1 MHEQTTLSQLLDQ
14 VTAILELRK
23 KMPPVPGENFN
34 VFSVMHMETKEVDT
48 HCRLL
53 YELLSPN
60 GSHGMGDCFL
70 ESFFKL
76 VLQKPYPG
84 SAAVSV
90 YREYVIK
97 PEDDNYGRID
107 LLLQGKG
114 FCYPIEVKVY
124 AGDQWEQVKRYA
136 HVSSDA
142 QVYYLTLDGHT
153 PSEDSLG
160 GIDVSDV
167 VCLSFADDIRGW
179 LKRCGE
185 LAWNVPSV
193 AEIIRQYIKLLD
205 KLTGNME
212 GDLFMEQVKDTIAMS
227 RANFEGAL
235 AISRSIDAVKA
246 EMMQKVFGE
255 IERHMDS
262 MENPLE
268 KIDSNYNGLA
278 EKYYQR
284 KVYPSLSYR
293 LATCGE
299 YTLALRF
306 EVDYNLF
313 WGITFFQGDKQIQ
326 CPKDINRLESA
337 FSSPAWKNYIAAAK
351 PRSDWWIWW
360 KYLPDVEAVESDR
373 EKLLNF
379 KECSGLYTQL
389 YDPDQHSTIMSAIFE
404 QIDRHIGTI
413 RLTGLF
419 EPVKLAD
426 LVWPRVK
433 AVYGETPPQA
443 VTERITAE
451 LALIKEKSWEEYL
464 LRTCEIAHRLCTA
477 GELWELPGVDGGFL
491 LLAFLLG
498 ITQANPLKPHYLCP
512 KCKHFEFSDEAA
524 DGFDLPARAC
534 PHCGG
539 AMEGDG
545 HGLELDDCADYLAG
559 FRCPYEPF
567 TEWRVSL
574 GGKAVIGEFLTQCGP
589 VTPFFIAAFEEV
601 PDHDT
606 DPYDDSEGGRAKVG
620 GWVLSPPEALPVTK
634 WKAVE
639 YPDGSG
645 RFVQAFHRADELSDL
660 TGMYR
665 VFDSWELE
673 LLALLSRETKV
684 PPESIPYREEG
695 GFYAAAKT
703 VSDRFYRP
711 DSPGSK
717 ATGINGA
724 IRSRRLAWFEREYP
738 REYEKLSEDE
748 R

>member
-1 MHEQTTLSQLLDQ
+1 MREQTAFSQLLDQ

-53 YELLSPN
+53 YELLFPN

-160 GIDVSDV
+160 GIEVSDV

-227 RANFEGAL
+227 RANFESAL
-235 AISRSIDAVKA
+235 AISKAMDAVKA
-246 EMMQKVFGE
+246 AMMQKVFGE

-262 MENPLE
+262 IENPLE
-268 KIDSNYNGLA
+268 LIRSDYSENASKFYQP
-278 EKYYQR
+278 YQR
-284 KVYPSLSYR
+284 KVYPSLNYR
-293 LATCGE
+293 LAACGE
-299 YTLALRF
+299 LTLALRF
-306 EVDYNLF
+306 EVDHNLF
-313 WGITFFQGDKQIQ
+313 WGVVFFQGDKQVQ
-326 CPKDINRLESA
+326 CPNELGRLGDA
-337 FSSPAWKNYIAAAK
+337 IPSPAWRNFISNTK
-351 PRSDWWIWW
+351 SMTDWWLWW
-360 KYLPDVEAVESDR
+360 KYLPNVEAAESDR

-389 YDPDQHSTIMSAIFE
+389 YDPEQYNTIMSAIFE
-404 QIDRHIGTI
+404 QIDRHIGMI

-419 EPVKLAD
+419 E
-426 LVWPRVK
+426 
-433 AVYGETPPQA
+433 
-443 VTERITAE
+443 
-451 LALIKEKSWEEYL
+451 
-464 LRTCEIAHRLCTA
+464 
-477 GELWELPGVDGGFL
+477 
-491 LLAFLLG
+491 
-498 ITQANPLKPHYLCP
+498 
-512 KCKHFEFSDEAA
+512 
-524 DGFDLPARAC
+524 
-534 PHCGG
+534 
-539 AMEGDG
+539 
-545 HGLELDDCADYLAG
+545 
-559 FRCPYEPF
+559 
-567 TEWRVSL
+567 
-574 GGKAVIGEFLTQCGP
+574 
-589 VTPFFIAAFEEV
+589 
-601 PDHDT
+601 
-606 DPYDDSEGGRAKVG
+606 
-620 GWVLSPPEALPVTK
+620 
-634 WKAVE
+634 
-639 YPDGSG
+639 
-645 RFVQAFHRADELSDL
+645 
-660 TGMYR
+660 
-665 VFDSWELE
+665 
-673 LLALLSRETKV
+673 
-684 PPESIPYREEG
+684 
-695 GFYAAAKT
+695 
-703 VSDRFYRP
+703 
-711 DSPGSK
+711 
-717 ATGINGA
+717 
-724 IRSRRLAWFEREYP
+724 
-738 REYEKLSEDE
+738 
-748 R
+748 